1 MYKLMKQGSF
11 EKECVEKCSDLA
23 ELDEAVQSH
32 LLLVAHL
39 GYNTCINDKG
49 FDVLSQGDL
58 PLLVCRYII
67 EEEENG
73 KK

>member
-1 MYKLMKQGSF
+1 MKQGSF

-39 GYNTCINDKG
+39 GYNTCINNKG
-49 FDVLSQGDL
+49 FDVLSQVDL

-67 EEEENG
+67 EEEDNG